1 MTPPAAAIAP
11 SDTAPE
17 PLWMTSRP
25 VVGDVLVRWENLT
38 EAEQRNAI
46 AQHNRIYGIE
56 I

>member
-1 MTPPAAAIAP
+1 MSLAP
-11 SDTAPE
+11 ETDVPTGTTPE

-25 VVGDVLVRWENLT
+25 VVGDVQMQWEDLT

-56 I
+56 T